1 MIKES
6 LLAFIISLEGFSSC
20 AYLDVS
26 QYSNGFGTKA
36 ANKWE
41 CIGKTEAKSRMVKHL
56 EEDSKHVLSLHPHAT
71 QNEHDALVSFCYN
84 AGRAGCTK
92 TVKLVAQGK
101 KDSAAWVMKQKINK
115 GLASESGLKKRRIAE
130 IALLNKKEEKKNFT
144 CIYQEYS

>member
-6 LLAFIISLEGFSSC
+6 LLAFIIGLEGFSSC
-20 AYLDVS
+20 AYPDVS

-36 ANKWE
+36 LNRWE
-41 CIGKTEAKSRMVKHL
+41 CITKTEAKSRMVKHL
-56 EEDSKHVLSLHPHAT
+56 EEDSKYVLSLQPNAT

-115 GLASESGLKKRRIAE
+115 GLSSESGLKKRRIAE
-130 IALLNKKEEKKNFT
+130 IALLNKEDQRKKY
-144 CIYQEYS
+144 IYQEYS